1 MAAKP
6 KKLEAIN
13 PPFEVT
19 GIIGQGSMGE
29 VLLCHD
35 PYLDRMLVVKR
46 MQLSLLE
53 STEMRDRFAREVQ
66 VLAYLK
72 HPNIVDIYGYW
83 TSENMLHLSME
94 FINGWTLRQLLDQT
108 PQPPLWVT
116 LGILWDTLNALAYAH
131 AKYAHKSIGQVTHR
145 DLKPTNMMIG
155 FNGRVTLLDFGIS
168 RVSRDGKDIT
178 QAGTQVGTVAY
189 MSPEQVNEESVTT
202 STDIFS
208 LGIIF
213 WEMLSG
219 QHPFRASNAVATYRN
234 IIELEP
240 DVRKLPSHLP
250 KDLVNLLKGMLSK
263 DSDRRPTAQQA
274 LDQLGKILAG
284 HPRDLSP
291 YLGHYILHT
300 RKPDNYPPA
309 PEPPVVSLQG
319 PPWFLLAAGV
329 AAGFAIGLLIGSIT

>member
-1 MAAKP
+1 MASKP
-6 KKLEAIN
+6 KKLDAIN
-13 PPFEVT
+13 PPLEVT
-19 GIIGQGSMGE
+19 GVIGQGSMGE

-46 MQLSLLE
+46 MHLNLLE

-83 TSENMLHLSME
+83 TSEGMLHLSME

-116 LGILWDTLNALAYAH
+116 LGILWDALDALAYAH
-131 AKYAHKSIGQVTHR
+131 AKYAHKRIGPVTHR
-145 DLKPTNMMIG
+145 DLKPTNMMFG
-155 FNGRVTLLDFGIS
+155 FNGRISLLDFGIS
-168 RVSRDGKDIT
+168 RVSREGKDIT

-189 MSPEQVNEESVTT
+189 MSPEQVNEEVV
-202 STDIFS
+202 STPSDIFS
-208 LGIIF
+208 LGVIL

-234 IIELEP
+234 IIELQP
-240 DVRKLPSHLP
+240 DVRKLPSNLP
-250 KDLVNLLKGMLSK
+250 KELVQLVQSMLIK
-263 DSDRRPTAQQA
+263 DAEKRINAQQA
-274 LDQLGKILAG
+274 LDLLGRILAG

-291 YLGHYILHT
+291 YLSHFILHT
-300 RKPDNYPPA
+300 RKPENYPPP
-309 PEPPVVSLQG
+309 PEPPQISLQG
-319 PPWFLLAAGV
+319 HPWYLLLAGI
-329 AAGFAIGLLIGSIT
+329 AASVSVGLLLGHFL